1 MRPVR
6 DKSDRNLRLV
16 KLGVEENVHA
26 EVKMAKRENY
36 LEKPGLTSRVD
47 LGKHAY
53 IQSCLHFY

>member
-1 MRPVR
+1 MRPAR

-47 LGKHAY
+47 LGKYAY
-53 IQSCLHFY
+53 I